1 MQDAVLGHV
10 QIFKGRN
17 RVVRHLFHWGQL
29 APSGT
34 RCLCA
39 TSVPEPKRVS
49 PSPVFLHCTDE
60 ELGGLWPKIT
70 HVGVT
75 DRYWIFF
82 LKIKGVGI
90 YIFFNFGR
98 IIRRS

>member
-1 MQDAVLGHV
+1 MQDAELGYV

-17 RVVRHLFHWGQL
+17 RAVRPFFRWEQL
-29 APSGT
+29 ARSGT

-39 TSVPEPKRVS
+39 TSVTERKRVS
-49 PSPVFLHCTDE
+49 PSPVFLHCTDK

-82 LKIKGVGI
+82 LKINGMVN
-90 YIFFNFGR
+90 YLFIFKFWHDN
-98 IIRRS
+98 